1 MKNTNH
7 PISNY
12 SNLLADIQK
21 KAADHCKTIGR
32 YDESLFNIGIELGK
46 LLQSNNIQEQRLQIF
61 TDFNNSNA
69 EYTKRYSH
77 VKQIENIIGCFVA
90 NAFAQQIEN
99 NGAFTFSRPNF
110 MHKPEK
116 LEESISSEFF
126 MQIISTKQKENGGSF
141 QVELDFNGQLAE
153 ILNAYGISSSASFE
167 VDNSTGD
174 DQETLYRADD
184 VKQIFYINIDL
195 NAKTTKLTYQQ
206 LSELAKSLKEIQVI
220 LLLSIDKVQSFK
232 N

>member
-1 MKNTNH
+1 MKNINH
-7 PISNY
+7 SNSRY
-12 SNLLADIQK
+12 ANILADIEK

-61 TDFNNSNA
+61 TNFDKSNA
-69 EYTKRYSH
+69 EYTKKHAY
-77 VKQIENIIGCFVA
+77 VKRIENIIGCFVA

-110 MHKPEK
+110 MHKCEK

-153 ILNAYGISSSASFE
+153 IFNAYGISSSASFE

-184 VKQIFYINIDL
+184 VKKIFYVKIDL

-206 LSELAKSLKEIQVI
+206 LSELANSLKEIQVF